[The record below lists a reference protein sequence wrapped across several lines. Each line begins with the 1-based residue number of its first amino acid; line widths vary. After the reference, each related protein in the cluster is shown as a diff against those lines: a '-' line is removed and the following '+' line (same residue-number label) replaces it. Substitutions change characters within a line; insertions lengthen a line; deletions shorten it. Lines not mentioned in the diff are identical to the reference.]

1 MISRI
6 LLCLST
12 LKSKKQ
18 DKEGHKRK
26 KMYVKRRIENAPK
39 FLFYFLVREKNS
51 NFLLKIKPQ
60 PASGEICRQILVI
73 TWRILVISWG
83 FMDQYILPHSPV
95 WPRELSSPHLQ
106 KKNI

>member
-26 KMYVKRRIENAPK
+26 KMYVKRRTENAPK

-73 TWRILVISWG
+73 TRRILVISWG

-95 WPRELSSPHLQ
+95 WPRELSSPHLP
-106 KKNI
+106 KKKI